1 MDTSDNEIRFDKDGI
16 CSHCREYEERARKE
30 LHYDDVGKKRIN
42 EIVREIKT
50 NGRSKRYNCIIGVS
64 GGTDSTFALYILK
77 KLDLKPLAVHLDNG
91 WDSELS
97 VKNIE
102 QILKNLNIDLY
113 TYVIDWT
120 EFKDLQ
126 MSFLKASIANAE
138 IPTDHA
144 IVATLY
150 HVAAKYGIKY
160 IISGGN
166 ITTEAIMPDSW
177 MYDAKDW
184 KIIKSIHKK
193 FGTKELKSFPHLTI
207 FDWVHY
213 TFFKQIKYIPILNYI
228 PYIKK
233 DAIELL
239 VKEIGWRNYEGKH
252 HESIYTKFFQNYI
265 LPKKF
270 DIDKRR
276 AHLSTLIL
284 SGQISREDALKE
296 IQQDSYSDKKSMND
310 DIEYVIK
317 KLGISREDLKK
328 IMSEPKKT
336 YKDYPNDS
344 WFFKK
349 NNFLSRLAKKII
361 TRNY

>member
-1 MDTSDNEIRFDKDGI
+1 M
-16 CSHCREYEERARKE
+16 
-30 LHYDDVGKKRIN
+30 
-42 EIVREIKT
+42 
-50 NGRSKRYNCIIGVS
+50 
-64 GGTDSTFALYILK
+64 
-77 KLDLKPLAVHLDNG
+77 
-91 WDSELS
+91 
-97 VKNIE
+97 
-102 QILKNLNIDLY
+102 
-113 TYVIDWT
+113 
-120 EFKDLQ
+120 
-126 MSFLKASIANAE
+126 
-138 IPTDHA
+138 
-144 IVATLY
+144 
-150 HVAAKYGIKY
+150 
-160 IISGGN
+160 
-166 ITTEAIMPDSW
+166 
-177 MYDAKDW
+177 
-184 KIIKSIHKK
+184 
-193 FGTKELKSFPHLTI
+193 TI